1 MNVSL
6 FGEKFVRDCGI
17 LQLMDDLGNA
27 MAGGQEMIMLGGGNP
42 SRIPQVEA
50 CLRERMTTGMA
61 DGDAFERLVGNYA
74 PPAGDRA
81 FPAALADLPR
91 AERGWPPDENNTAPN
106 NRNPTAVFYPFQL
119 FPGRVRDRLH
129 NKNLTPPTTRN
140 TR

>member
-1 MNVSL
+1 MNVST

-81 FPAALADLPR
+81 FRAAVADLLR
-91 AERGWPPDENNTAPN
+91 RECGWPIDENNIALTNGSQTAFLLP
-106 NRNPTAVFYPFQL
+106 V
-119 FPGRVRDRLH
+119 
-129 NKNLTPPTTRN
+129 
-140 TR
+140 

>member
-42 SRIPQVEA
+42 SRIPAVEA
-50 CLRERMTTGMA
+50 CLRQRMERGMA
-61 DGDAFERLVGNYA
+61 EGDAFERLVGNYA

-81 FPAALADLPR
+81 FRAAVADLLR
-91 AERGWPPDENNTAPN
+91 RELGWPVDESTSP
-106 NRNPTAVFYPFQL
+106 
-119 FPGRVRDRLH
+119 
-129 NKNLTPPTTRN
+129 
-140 TR
+140 